1 VRAASAPEAYRPTL
15 GAVPLG
21 GGRTSFRVWAPRA
34 ERVRLRLLAGGDP
47 GRVRDLRR
55 EPRGYWRLIVEDAP
69 PGTRYLLRLD
79 DGPELPDPAS
89 RSQPLGVHGPSAVV
103 ARDFPWTDADWRGPL
118 LEEYVFY
125 ELHVGTFMP
134 AGTFDAVI
142 PQLDRLR
149 ALGVTCVEIMPVAQF
164 PGERNWGYDG
174 VFPFAAQASYGGPE
188 GLRRLVNACHAHGLA
203 VCLDVVYNHLGPEGN
218 YTPEFG
224 PYLNARYRTPWGGAM
239 NFDDAGSDEV
249 RRFFLENALGW
260 IVDFHVDALRLDAVH
275 AIVDTT
281 ATPFLQELADA
292 AHRVADRVGRRVY
305 LVAESDLNDP
315 RLLLP
320 PELGGYGLDAQ
331 WCDDFHHS
339 LHVLLTG
346 ERDGY
351 YQDFAGVADLARAIR
366 NGYVFTG
373 QHSRYRGRRHG
384 ASPRAL
390 PARRFVVYAQNH
402 DQVGNRARSDRLAT
416 LVDFDSLK
424 LAAAAV
430 CLSPFLPLL
439 FMGEEY
445 GEKAPFLYFVHHGEP
460 RLIEAV
466 RQGRKAEFAA
476 FDWQSDPPDPQGAET
491 FEAARLRPALRSDEQ
506 HRVLAAFYTEL
517 LRLRRQVPA
526 LARLSKDELD
536 AIPLEESRALY
547 VRRGCELE
555 EAVLLLHFGESGAEL
570 NLPLPPGQWRVVL
583 DSAADR
589 WSGERAAAG
598 DEPQAEPR
606 PFRSD
611 GQITLT
617 RPARS
622 ALLLCKE
629 RDA

>member
-1 VRAASAPEAYRPTL
+1 MRTAPPEAYRPTL
-15 GAVPLG
+15 GAIPLG

-34 ERVRLRLLAGGDP
+34 ERVRLHLLADGGAER
-47 GRVRDLRR
+47 GLDLQR
-55 EPRGYWRLIVEDAP
+55 EPRGYWRLVVEDAP
-69 PGTRYLLRLD
+69 PGTRYRLRLD

-89 RSQPLGVHGPSAVV
+89 RAQPLGVHGPSAVV
-103 ARDFPWTDADWRGPL
+103 PRDFPWTDAGWRGPR

-125 ELHVGTFMP
+125 ELHVGTFS
-134 AGTFDAVI
+134 AAATFDAVV

-149 ALGVTCVEIMPVAQF
+149 ALGITCVEVMPVGQF

-174 VFPFAAQASYGGPE
+174 VFPFAVQSSYGGPD
-188 GLRRLVNACHAHGLA
+188 GLRRLVDACHARGLA
-203 VCLDVVYNHLGPEGN
+203 VCLDVVYNHLGPEGDC
-218 YTPEFG
+218 TPEFG
-224 PYLNARYRTPWGGAM
+224 PYHNERYRTPWGVAM
-239 NFDDAGSDEV
+239 NFDAGGSDEV

-260 IVDFHVDALRLDAVH
+260 IVDFHIDALRLDAVH
-275 AIVDTT
+275 AILDAS

-315 RLLLP
+315 RLILP
-320 PELGGYGLDAQ
+320 PELGGFGLDAQ

-351 YQDFAGVADLARAIR
+351 YQDFDGVSDLARAFR
-366 NGYVFTG
+366 NGYVYTG

-384 ASPRAL
+384 ASPRAV

-402 DQVGNRARSDRLAT
+402 DQVGNRARSDRLTT

-424 LAAAAV
+424 LAATAV

-460 RLIEAV
+460 ELIEAV
-466 RQGRKAEFAA
+466 RAGRKAEFAE
-476 FDWQSDPPDPQGAET
+476 FDWRSEPPDPQEIET
-491 FEAARLRPALRSDEQ
+491 FEAARLRPTFRSEEE
-506 HRVLAAFYTEL
+506 HRTLAAFYTEL
-517 LRLRRQVPA
+517 LRLRRTLPA

-536 AIPLEESRALY
+536 AIPLEESSALY
-547 VRRGCELE
+547 VRRWCDVDET
-555 EAVLLLHFGESGAEL
+555 VLLLHFGDTAAEL
-570 NLPLPPGQWRVVL
+570 TVPLPPGAWLRVL
-583 DSAADR
+583 DSADER
-589 WSGERAAAG
+589 WSGAAPGDVGAG
-598 DEPQAEPR
+598 AESPAV
-606 PFRSD
+606 RSD
-611 GQITLT
+611 GQVTLA

-622 ALLLCKE
+622 ALLLC
-629 RDA
+629 RDREA